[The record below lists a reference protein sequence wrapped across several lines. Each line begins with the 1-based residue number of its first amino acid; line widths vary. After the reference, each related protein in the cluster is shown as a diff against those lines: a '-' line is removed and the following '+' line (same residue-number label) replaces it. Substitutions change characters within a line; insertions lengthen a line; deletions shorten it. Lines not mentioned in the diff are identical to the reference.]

1 MEQREKTQST
11 KLEKDKIRGSFHDR
25 GRKKKNGSAIVG
37 SMSESDAMVQWEKLL
52 GLCV

>member
-1 MEQREKTQST
+1 MEQREKNST